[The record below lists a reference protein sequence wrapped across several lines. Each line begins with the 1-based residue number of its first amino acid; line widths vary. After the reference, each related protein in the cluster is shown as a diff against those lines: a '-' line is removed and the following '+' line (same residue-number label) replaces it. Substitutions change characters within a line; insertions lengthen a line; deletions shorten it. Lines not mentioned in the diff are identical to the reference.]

1 MNKTKSLKLLISIMS
16 VLLCTVKAYGYA
28 EAEQPISTAVQ
39 PSVSIEKQSTSIEAA
54 TADAQTGTHTGLQ
67 SVFSIQTN
75 GDDEDYD
82 FIVTSKILTE
92 GGEVSAYGNNGC
104 ILFGN
109 TFTTPTAEA
118 IENAKNGGNMN
129 KNVIAYPVTTAITE
143 PMTVDFE
150 QNYGLYGD
158 CYVVKVNGSSEG
170 TLTHTVGQ
178 TPVSGTYNIGQ
189 DPAGTYQTV
198 VTFTAISK

>member
-1 MNKTKSLKLLISIMS
+1 MS

-158 CYVVKVNGSSEG
+158 CYVVKVNGGSEG

>member
-1 MNKTKSLKLLISIMS
+1 MS

>member
-1 MNKTKSLKLLISIMS
+1 MKKYKITKFLVLII
-16 VLLCTVKAYGYA
+16 TAAFAAAEAYGYA
-28 EAEQPISTAVQ
+28 EAEQSISTTVQ
-39 PSVSIEKQSTSIEAA
+39 PSVAIEKQTTSIEAA

-75 GDDEDYD
+75 GNDEDYD
-82 FIVTSKILTE
+82 FIVTSKILTD
-92 GGEVSAYGNNGC
+92 GGEVSAYGNNGS

-118 IENAKNGGNMN
+118 IENAKAGGNQN
-129 KNVIAYPVTTAITE
+129 KNVIAYPVTAVITE
-143 PMTVDFE
+143 PMTVGFE

-158 CYVVKVNGSSEG
+158 CYVVKVNGGGEG

-198 VTFTAISK
+198 VTFSAVSK

>member
-16 VLLCTVKAYGYA
+16 LLLCTVKAYGYA

-158 CYVVKVNGSSEG
+158 CYVVKVNGGSEG